1 MEGVVKSRSPGKL
14 QTRKELRDLPGGP
27 VVKTL
32 PFNAGSVGSIS
43 GQGVKIPH
51 ALGSKK
57 PNIKQKQFVTNSIK
71 TLKMVHIKKKKK
83 LLKKKEESRTEAT
96 LLLEAMSSHHPK
108 SSPSSSQRFSQAVLI
123 QTRPVPPSCPTISL
137 PPHHPLALL

>member
-71 TLKMVHIKKKKK
+71 TLKMVHIKKKKN
-83 LLKKKEESRTEAT
+83 
-96 LLLEAMSSHHPK
+96 
-108 SSPSSSQRFSQAVLI
+108 F
-123 QTRPVPPSCPTISL
+123 
-137 PPHHPLALL
+137 

>member
-43 GQGVKIPH
+43 GQK
-51 ALGSKK
+51 
-57 PNIKQKQFVTNSIK
+57 N
-71 TLKMVHIKKKKK
+71 
-83 LLKKKEESRTEAT
+83 
-96 LLLEAMSSHHPK
+96 
-108 SSPSSSQRFSQAVLI
+108 
-123 QTRPVPPSCPTISL
+123 QT
-137 PPHHPLALL
+137 